1 MKIDINTPQDQ
12 LLKYQKSCG
21 TAFGWLLGIGI
32 VTFPV
37 GIVPIGFALY
47 FHSRKKKA
55 AALIAQQQFA
65 PKITPVAGFGIA
77 ERYAAERQAALAS
90 WDKFLE
96 ENVVVREIHTK
107 VAGVTFRNEDG
118 SSRQKILADIC
129 PGEAVAFEH
138 FTYQG
143 APAYSVSCCGRQI
156 GNLPA
161 DLARDLYE
169 LPDDYTFVGEVHQ
182 ITGGYDGLAYGC
194 NLLLTLYRHK

>member
-47 FHSRKKKA
+47 FHSQKKKA
-55 AALIAQQQFA
+55 AALIAQQQYA
-65 PKITPVAGFGIA
+65 PKITPVAGFSIA

-96 ENVVVREIHTK
+96 ENAVVREIHTK

-118 SSRQKILADIC
+118 SSRQ
-129 PGEAVAFEH
+129 
-138 FTYQG
+138 
-143 APAYSVSCCGRQI
+143 I
-156 GNLPA
+156 GNLPQTWPAICMSCPTTTPSSEKSTRSPA
-161 DLARDLYE
+161 DMTDSLMAAIY
-169 LPDDYTFVGEVHQ
+169 
-182 ITGGYDGLAYGC
+182 C
-194 NLLLTLYRHK
+194 